1 LANVLVIRGTL
12 GLAVPGIEVYLP
24 ISKDLVLAHMCPSIA
39 VANSGLEE
47 DARRMGFTHA
57 YAGPYLRSLEH
68 GAAML
73 MEKEHI
79 RFQNSLQLGY
89 AERFVYSSV
98 DDFEDARE
106 ILAGNPKLKTG
117 PRYGRPNAS
126 RV

>member
-1 LANVLVIRGTL
+1 
-12 GLAVPGIEVYLP
+12 
-24 ISKDLVLAHMCPSIA
+24 
-39 VANSGLEE
+39 
-47 DARRMGFTHA
+47 
-57 YAGPYLRSLEH
+57 
-68 GAAML
+68 ML

-126 RV
+126 RA